1 MIKLKGKTYRNTQEQ
16 VCENANDIAEIKEE
30 LENLGP
36 TEQEII
42 DLKRRVTNLETRV
55 EAIEEYLDNLTIS
68 SGMIQEGAITSSKIA
83 NNAITNTKLADN
95 SVTETKVNN
104 GAISTNKLSDQAVT
118 TAKISSEA
126 ITTSKIADESITPN
140 KIQQHI
146 YEHNITIGTAP
157 IGTIENS
164 TEFLKFKIYNARSTE
179 YESENEIRE
188 WLYDNGYSSIETGLP
203 ATGRISVDNFEF
215 HNETSSEND
224 YFESIVVGV
233 RATNEDDD
241 NVMAIYVSMTESGTT
256 KINEQTF
263 YFVTVEDSIRRL
275 I

>member
-16 VCENANDIAEIKEE
+16 VCENANDIAEIKQE

-42 DLKRRVTNLETRV
+42 DLKKRVTNLENTVDRIV
-55 EAIEEYLDNLTIS
+55 EYLDNLTIS
-68 SGMIQEGAITSSKIA
+68 SSMIQEGAVTSSKIA

-118 TAKISSEA
+118 TAKIYSGA
-126 ITTSKIADESITPN
+126 VTTPKIADGSIGSP
-140 KIQQHI
+140 KLYDHI
-146 YEHNITIGTAP
+146 YEHNVILASDTL
-157 IGTIENS
+157 ENVDES
-164 TEFLKFKIYNARSTE
+164 SQYVKFKIYNGSSTAMT
-179 YESENEIRE
+179 ESDIRA
-188 WLYDNGYSSIETGLP
+188 WLYDNGYNTIEKGLP
-203 ATGRISVDNFEF
+203 ATGRVGETDFTF
-215 HNETSSEND
+215 YNESESAND
-224 YFESIVVGV
+224 YFNSIVCGV

-241 NVMAIYVSMTESGTT
+241 EIMIIYMSMVDSTT
-256 KINEQTF
+256 ATMKEASYT
-263 YFVTVEDSIRRL
+263 YSTVNDIVRIL

>member
-16 VCENANDIAEIKEE
+16 VCENANDIAEIKQE

-36 TEQEII
+36 TDQEII

-55 EAIEEYLDNLTIS
+55 ETIEEYLDNLTIS

-83 NNAITNTKLADN
+83 NNAIT
-95 SVTETKVNN
+95 
-104 GAISTNKLSDQAVT
+104 TNKLSDQAVT
-118 TAKISSEA
+118 TAKIYPEA
-126 ITTSKIADESITPN
+126 ITTAKIADESITPI

-146 YEHNITIGTAP
+146 YEHNITIATAP

-179 YESENEIRE
+179 YENELEIRE

-203 ATGRISVDNFEF
+203 ATGRISVDTFEF
-215 HNETSSEND
+215 YNENTSAND